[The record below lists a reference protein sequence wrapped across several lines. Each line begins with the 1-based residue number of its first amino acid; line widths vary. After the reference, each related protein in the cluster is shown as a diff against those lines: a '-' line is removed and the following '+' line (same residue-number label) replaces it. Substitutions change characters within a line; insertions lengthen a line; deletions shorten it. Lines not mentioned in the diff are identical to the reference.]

1 MEYGVLWSIDIFR
14 LVGHDILVGLI
25 SVMKVFRY
33 YFCAGIISEKGP
45 KVKALVD
52 QYEIY
57 IFEPYSAITHPG
69 DSWV

>member
-1 MEYGVLWSIDIFR
+1 MWYIDIFR

-25 SVMKVFRY
+25 NVMIVFRY
-33 YFCAGIISEKGP
+33 YFCAGIISANSP

-52 QYEIY
+52 HYEIY